1 MPTELNGSDMQHP
14 DPRLEPAPFGGVVAD
29 TVADSTP
36 WWAPAVRPGD
46 GAPNIVMI
54 VLDDVGYGQIGCYGA
69 ATDTPAMNALA
80 AHGARF
86 ANFHV
91 TGLCS
96 TTRSSLLTGRNHHA
110 VGVGFLADF
119 DTGFPG
125 YRGAVTPR
133 AATLAEMLRDA
144 GYGTYAVGK
153 WHLTPPAHMTPAG
166 PFHQWPTGRG
176 FDRYYGFLWGEDD
189 QWAPDL
195 WQDQHHVEPPR
206 RDGYHLS
213 EDLVDRAQ
221 RYVADHV
228 SAAPDRPF
236 FLYLAFGACHAPHQ
250 APREYLERYRGRF
263 DHGWDVEREHTLRRQ
278 IALGVVPPGTT
289 LPPPNEGVAN
299 WADLDDDQH
308 RLYARMQEVFAG
320 FMEHTDAQ
328 IGRLVEYL
336 RGIGELDNTLLVV
349 LSDNGA
355 SGEGGADGSANE
367 YRYFLGLADR
377 FEDALEQI
385 DELGGPATHNHYP
398 SGWAQAGNTPLKL
411 YKKHTFGGGVRAP
424 LIVHWPGRIAAPGTV
439 RTQFHHVIDI
449 LPTVLQAAGV
459 RAPTSHRG
467 VPQLPV
473 HGTSMLYTLD
483 EPGTA
488 GQRRQQYFETA
499 GHRGIYRD
507 GWKAVTTHRP
517 GTPFD
522 TDRFELYRLDE
533 DFAELHD
540 LAAEH
545 PAIVADLVAAWWDDA
560 RAYGVLPLD
569 DRMQSRVAVK
579 DPAWAR
585 TRYRL
590 LPGARL
596 ANGPAGPDFAGRH
609 FTVTARLE
617 RHRPGDDGVL
627 LAYGR
632 RAAGFSFFVAD
643 GRLSLDLNLA
653 GRHTVVTAPEP
664 LALGPAA
671 VALTLAGDHS
681 GAEAA
686 FTVDGVEVH
695 RAPVPAVLPAGLGC
709 LSLQCGHN
717 SPSPV
722 SPHYE
727 PPFTFAGTL
736 HEVFIDL
743 GPTVTEPHP
752 AAERPLAMD

>member
-1 MPTELNGSDMQHP
+1 MAS
-14 DPRLEPAPFGGVVAD
+14 DPRLEPQPFGGVIGD
-29 TVADSTP
+29 TVGTSVP
-36 WWAPAVRPGD
+36 WWAPAVRPRD
-46 GAPNIVMI
+46 GAPNVVVI
-54 VLDDVGYGQIGCYGA
+54 VLDDVGYGQLGCYGA
-69 ATDTPAMNALA
+69 ATATPAMDALA
-80 AHGARF
+80 AGGARYR
-86 ANFHV
+86 NFHV

-125 YRGAVTPR
+125 YRGAVSVK
-133 AATLAEMLRDA
+133 AATIAEMLRDA

-195 WQDQHHVEPPR
+195 WEDQHHVEPPR
-206 RDGYHLS
+206 TEGYHLS
-213 EDLVDRAQ
+213 EDLVDRAR

-250 APREYLERYRGRF
+250 APRAYIDRYRGRF
-263 DHGWDVEREHTLRRQ
+263 DHGWDVEREQVLRRQ

-289 LPPPNEGVAN
+289 LPPPNDGVAR
-299 WADLDDDQH
+299 WSDLGPDER

-328 IGRLVEYL
+328 IGRVVDYL
-336 RGIGELDNTLLVV
+336 REIGELDNTLLLV

-355 SGEGGADGSANE
+355 SGEGGQFGSANE

-424 LIVHWPGRIAAPGTV
+424 LIAHWPGRIAERGSV
-439 RTQFHHVIDI
+439 RAQFHHVIDV
-449 LPTVLQAAGV
+449 LPTVLEATGV
-459 RAPTSHRG
+459 TAPETYRG

-473 HGTSMLYTLD
+473 HGVSMAYTFR
-483 EPGTA
+483 EPAAA
-488 GQRRQQYFETA
+488 GRRRQQYFETA
-499 GHRGIYRD
+499 GHRGIVRD
-507 GWKAVTTHRP
+507 GYKAVTTHEP
-517 GTPFD
+517 GKPFD
-522 TDRFELYRLDE
+522 DDVFALYRLDT
-533 DFAELHD
+533 DFAENHD
-540 LAAEH
+540 LAAAE
-545 PAIVADLVAAWWDDA
+545 PELVGELVRAWWADA

-569 DRMQSRVAVK
+569 DRMQTRVAVK
-579 DPAWAR
+579 DPAWKR
-585 TRYRL
+585 SRYRL

-596 ANGPAGPDFAGRH
+596 ANGPAGPDFAGRD
-609 FTVTARLE
+609 VTITAKVDR
-617 RHRPGDDGVL
+617 RRTDDDGIL

-632 RAAGFSFFVAD
+632 RAAGFAFFVRA
-643 GRLSLDLNLA
+643 GRLVFDLNLA
-653 GRHTVVTAPEP
+653 GRHTVVTAPDP
-664 LALGPAA
+664 LPLGPSTVTATLRGGAGGAA
-671 VALTLAGDHS
+671 VTLA
-681 GAEAA
+681 
-686 FTVDGVEVH
+686 VDGAVVH
-695 RAPVPAVLPAGLGC
+695 RAPVPGLLPAGLGC

-722 SPHYE
+722 SPLYSA
-727 PPFTFAGTL
+727 PYTFAGTL
-736 HEVFIDL
+736 REVLVDL
-743 GPTVTEPHP
+743 GDRTVEVAP
-752 AAERPLAMD
+752 APLAMD